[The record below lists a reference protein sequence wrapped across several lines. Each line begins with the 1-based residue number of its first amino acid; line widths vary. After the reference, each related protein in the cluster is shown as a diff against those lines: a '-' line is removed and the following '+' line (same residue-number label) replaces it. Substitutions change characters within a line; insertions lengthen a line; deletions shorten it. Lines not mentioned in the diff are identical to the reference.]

1 MRLEERRLLKGG
13 LVLGAVGASVPI
25 VYLSFLVVFGFAQ
38 APRPEAETAPVP
50 PLIMDALWA
59 RAEGGRASEMR
70 AINPVNMVGYALC
83 AERKRQDCD
92 TWLPALRGIEYL
104 ASLHLKDHNVDR
116 NSFRGGAGAMANT
129 MWMTRT
135 WTREEFLKTLA
146 ARADF
151 GYGWRGVNAAAA
163 GFFARPAADLT
174 LPQAAFL
181 ASRVGNLSINPWC
194 EVDAAV
200 AVRNRV
206 LEQLRNNGAIS
217 DTHYEDASG
226 MPLGLVAAP
235 AGHRCA

>member
-1 MRLEERRLLKGG
+1 MRLEERRLLKWG
-13 LVLGAVGASVPI
+13 LVVGGIGAGIPI

-38 APRPEAETAPVP
+38 APRPVAETTDAP
-50 PLIMDALWA
+50 PLIKDALWA

-70 AINPVNMVGYALC
+70 GINPVNMLGYVLC
-83 AERKRQDCD
+83 TEQKRQDCD

-104 ASLHLKDHNVDR
+104 ANVHLKDHQVER

-129 MWMTRT
+129 MWMTQT
-135 WTREEFLKTLA
+135 WTRKDFLNTLA

-151 GYGWRGVNAAAA
+151 GYGWRGVEAAAP
-163 GFFARPAADLT
+163 GFFARPASGLT
-174 LPQAAFL
+174 LPEAAFI

-194 EVDAAV
+194 EVDAAM

-206 LEQLRNNGAIS
+206 LEQMRNNGVIS
-217 DTHYEDASG
+217 DTHYEEASV
-226 MPLGLVAAP
+226 MPLGLVAPP